1 MLIVINGSASAKSSP
16 SVLYVDTEGNGNY
29 TTIQDAVNNAT
40 SGDTIIVYP
49 GTYTENVNVNVSNLS
64 ILSYSGNPEDTTV
77 KYLGVLSHNFKIS
90 ARDVTISGFNIA
102 GSYPTGIYMSGG
114 VSGGVNIN
122 GNRFSGNGCSVQMQG
137 GSSRCRLLNN
147 TVTNSA
153 DKGFYIQTS
162 SNCTLAGNTVSNTSS
177 YGIYLLSSGNCTL
190 DGNTISNVSGKGS
203 TSIIPATAILP
214 AIQCQT

>member
-1 MLIVINGSASAKSSP
+1 MGILYKKNSLQILTLLVFLLIVINGSASAKSSP

-102 GSYPTGIYMSGG
+102 GSYPTGIYMSG
-114 VSGGVNIN
+114 VSGVNIN
-122 GNRFSGNGCSVQMQG
+122 GNRFSGNGCSVQIQ
-137 GSSRCRLLNN
+137 GSSRC
-147 TVTNSA
+147 S
-153 DKGFYIQTS
+153 
-162 SNCTLAGNTVSNTSS
+162 
-177 YGIYLLSSGNCTL
+177 
-190 DGNTISNVSGKGS
+190 
-203 TSIIPATAILP
+203 
-214 AIQCQT
+214 